1 MSRGRKKRQYY
12 TGEQKI
18 SILKRHLVER
28 EEVSA
33 ICEELKLHPTVFY
46 EWQRKFFEN
55 GVKAFESEEKQESK
69 QLRDKV
75 EALEA
80 KLKRKDSAM
89 AELVE
94 ELIAE
99 KKEMGTSDEAVG
111 RAADSRHGGRLCAP
125 LGGANKPPARLV
137 PLPFR
142 VAKEQVL
149 IVGISLWSGELS

>member
-1 MSRGRKKRQYY
+1 MNKGRKKRQYY
-12 TGEQKI
+12 TGEQKVAV
-18 SILKRHLVER
+18 LKRHLVER

-46 EWQRKFFEN
+46 EWQRRFFEN

-69 QLRDKV
+69 RLQDKV
-75 EALEA
+75 ALLEQ

-99 KKEMGTSDEAVG
+99 KKRNGDA
-111 RAADSRHGGRLCAP
+111 
-125 LGGANKPPARLV
+125 
-137 PLPFR
+137 
-142 VAKEQVL
+142 
-149 IVGISLWSGELS
+149 